1 MNRWYCIALWAITLP
16 VGDLWADLR
25 ILETSP
31 NHIRIE
37 YRAVENDAE
46 SAGGTFLI
54 GVPLQGDVHLVLI
67 EAAGPDG
74 QALTHFGAEQLV
86 AITGFAMARRQRVAE
101 LSFLTRTGGTGQ
113 REFCARAIVELRF
126 DTAIGSAVPEPQA
139 EAYYRQIVRNYD
151 QAQNWRLPRSPQ
163 RAAKAVQSQGTWLRV
178 HVREE
183 GMHRVTG
190 EDLQQAGIDLR
201 AIDPQTLRLFYGGGR
216 VLSQRSAQPP
226 QPLEEMGLVVEDG
239 GDGRFD
245 LGDFVL
251 FYGEP
256 LERWEYDDRTGRY
269 EWMQNLYARENV
281 YWLGFGGGISGL
293 RAALRSGAPNDAAAQ
308 RPESHRVRIHS
319 EDEQFVL
326 NQTFGIKSGY
336 SWYGEDFSSN
346 ALRAR
351 NFRFVVRDAV
361 DEPALVRVGFIGING
376 NRSSFAVRWNDEEI
390 GQISFDSNTYISRE
404 LETEKGPVE
413 GLNELGLFHS
423 GDPTRFD
430 WYEVEYSRGFS
441 AERGLLQFFSPV
453 LNETAEYELTG
464 FVDGEP
470 RLFEVSDQLVEIH
483 DFAYDA
489 DTGHLVFQ
497 DRTER
502 VPGQYVVGNAATWK
516 RPLELVIDTPSD
528 LTATVTGA
536 EYLVIYHADFAA
548 AAERLARWRGQDE
561 RFGPAPQARAI
572 DIQDIYDEFSGGLLD
587 PAALRN
593 FLAYAEANWQPAPFY
608 VTLMGDGSYDYKN
621 NSRTSRGNWIPPFQ
635 DGDSTYDEWY
645 VRIIGNDEL
654 PDMAIGRLPVQTAA
668 AAEQLVDKII
678 GYDRN
683 PEVGPWQSRVLL
695 IADDLSN
702 PDRAQDVE
710 GYFISDSEIMANRY
724 MPIGLDLDKLYLAQ
738 FPLEGRA
745 KPRARD
751 EFIRRFNE
759 GALVVTYLGHG
770 NPDVLAHEQMFRVS
784 RDLGEIDNGRRLPF
798 FYTAASQVGVFDD
811 PVKTSMP
818 EELLNLPDGG
828 VIGMISATR
837 VGFHL
842 SNVVL
847 AEAFHE
853 QMYRSGRAHVP
864 VGLALMEAKQI
875 ARAVTSPGDRVALR
889 NMQRYSLFGD
899 SFQRLAI
906 PRYRVAIDAE
916 GPLSALGLVEV
927 SGRVLDEAG
936 NVADSYNGFVWLQAF
951 DSAELSLLD
960 GFRYRQVGTHIF
972 RGRYAVENGRFSAV
986 FRVPKDITYGGR
998 DGRFSAYAWSDGLPT
1013 AFGSLEGIVLAGTAP
1028 DVEVDLDGPQID
1040 IGFKGQSGFQ
1050 SGDKISGQPV
1060 FYIAISD
1067 PSGIN
1072 ITGETGHEIELVV
1085 DEQTY
1090 KVTDFFSVLQG
1101 DYREGV
1107 VEFPLQGVEPGEH
1120 TVRLKAWDTFNNSAR
1135 AEATFTLADNAN
1147 SAIKAPL
1154 FYPTPLR
1161 GESGHF
1167 TYDLATAVLS
1177 ARIQVFSLSGRLVD
1191 EIEGGS
1197 SEGYNQIL
1205 WQKPADLAN
1214 GTYLYKIEVVREDG
1228 TVVERMA
1235 ALQITH

>member
-1 MNRWYCIALWAITLP
+1 MNRWFCVALWAIVLP

-25 ILETSP
+25 VIETGP
-31 NHIRIE
+31 NHIQVE
-37 YRAVENDAE
+37 YRAIENATE
-46 SAGGTFLI
+46 NVGGTFLL
-54 GVPLQGDVHLVLI
+54 GVPPQGDVHLELI
-67 EAAGPDG
+67 EAIDLDG
-74 QALTHFGAEQLV
+74 QPVGNFGAEPLV
-86 AITGFAMARRQRVAE
+86 AIEGFAMARRQRVVE
-101 LSFLTRTGGTGQ
+101 LAFRSRVGATGQ
-113 REFCARAIVELRF
+113 LESYSRAIVELRF
-126 DTAIGSAVPEPQA
+126 DAAKSGGAAEPAA

-151 QAQNWRLPRSPQ
+151 QAKNWRLARRPQ
-163 RAAKAVQSQGTWLRV
+163 RAAKVVQSQGTWLRV

-183 GMHRVTG
+183 GIHRIAG
-190 EDLQQAGIDLR
+190 EDLQQAGIDLSG
-201 AIDPQTLRLFYGGGR
+201 IDPQTLRLFYGGGR
-216 VLSQRSAQPP
+216 MLSQRSVQPP
-226 QPLEEMGLVVEDG
+226 QALEDMGLVVEDG

-245 LGDFVL
+245 PEDYVL

-256 LERWEYDDRTGRY
+256 LERWEYDDRTERY
-269 EWMQNLYARENV
+269 EWVQNLYAHENV
-281 YWLGFGGGISGL
+281 YWLGFGGSISGL
-293 RAALRSGAPNDAAAQ
+293 RAAVRSGAPSDSAPL
-308 RPESHRVRIHS
+308 RPTSHRVRIHS

-336 SWYGEDFSSN
+336 SWYGEDFGNN
-346 ALRAR
+346 ALGAR

-361 DEPALVRVGFIGING
+361 DEPVAIRIGFIGING
-376 NRSSFAVRWNDEEI
+376 NRASFSVRWNDEEI
-390 GQISFDSNTYISRE
+390 GQVSFDSNTYITRE
-404 LETEKGPVE
+404 LEAAMGPVE
-413 GLNELGLFHS
+413 GLNELGLFHA

-430 WYEVEYSRGFS
+430 WYELEYSRGFS
-441 AERGLLQFFSPV
+441 AERGLLHFVSPL
-453 LNETAEYELTG
+453 LNQIAEYELTG
-464 FVDGEP
+464 FSDGEP
-470 RLFEVSDQLVEIH
+470 RVFEVSDRLVEIR
-483 DFAYDA
+483 DFTFDSAS
-489 DTGHLVFQ
+489 GQLVFQ
-497 DRTER
+497 DQTEQA
-502 VPGQYVVGNAATWK
+502 PGQYIVGAAATWK
-516 RPLELVIDTPSD
+516 RPVELIVDTPSS
-528 LTATVTGA
+528 LVATDSGA
-536 EYLVIYHADFAA
+536 DYVVVYHADFAA
-548 AAERLARWRGQDE
+548 AAERLASWRAQDT

-587 PAALRN
+587 PTALRN
-593 FLAYAEANWQPAPFY
+593 FLAYAEKNWQPAPFY
-608 VTLMGDGSYDYKN
+608 ITLMGDGSYDYKN

-645 VRIIGNDEL
+645 VRIVGNDEL
-654 PDMAIGRLPVQTAA
+654 PDMAIGRLPVRTAA
-668 AAEQLVDKII
+668 AAEQLVDKMIS
-678 GYDRN
+678 YDRA

-710 GYFISDSEIMANRY
+710 GYFISDSEIMANRH

-751 EFIRRFNE
+751 EFIRRFND
-759 GALVVTYLGHG
+759 GALIVTYLGHG

-784 RDLGEIDNGRRLPF
+784 RDLGAIDNGRRLPL

-818 EELLNLPDGG
+818 EELLNMPNGG

-847 AEAFHE
+847 AAAFHD

-875 ARAVTSPGDRVALR
+875 ARAATSPGDRVALR

-899 SFQRLAI
+899 PLQRLAV
-906 PRYRVAIDAE
+906 PRYRVEVDAE

-927 SGRVLDEAG
+927 SGRILDEAD
-936 NVADSYNGFVWLQAF
+936 NVVDNYSGFVWLQAF

-986 FRVPKDITYGGR
+986 FRVPKDITYGGEN
-998 DGRFSAYAWSDGLPT
+998 GRFSAYAWSDELPA
-1013 AFGSLEGIVLAGTAP
+1013 AFGSLEGIALAGTAP
-1028 DVEVDLDGPQID
+1028 DVEIDLAGPQID
-1040 IGFKGQSGFQ
+1040 IGFKGQSGFR
-1050 SGDKISGQPV
+1050 SGDKVSGQPV
-1060 FYIAISD
+1060 FLISISD

-1085 DEQTY
+1085 DDQTH

-1135 AEATFTLADNAN
+1135 AEATFTLADDAH

-1154 FYPTPLR
+1154 FYPNPLR

-1167 TYDLATAVLS
+1167 TYELAMAALS
-1177 ARIQVFSLSGRLVD
+1177 TRIQVFSLSGRLVD
-1191 EIEGGS
+1191 EVEGS
-1197 SEGYNQIL
+1197 AAEGYNQIL
-1205 WQKPADLAN
+1205 WQKPANLAN
-1214 GTYLYKIEVVREDG
+1214 GTYLYKIAVELEDG
-1228 TVVERMA
+1228 EVAERMA
-1235 ALQITH
+1235 VLQITH